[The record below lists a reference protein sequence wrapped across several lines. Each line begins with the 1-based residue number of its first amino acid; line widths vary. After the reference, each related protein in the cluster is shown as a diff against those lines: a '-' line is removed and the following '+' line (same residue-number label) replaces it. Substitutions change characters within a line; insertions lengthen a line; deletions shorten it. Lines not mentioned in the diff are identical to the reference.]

1 MKSSDILVI
10 GAGHNGLAAA
20 AMLARS
26 GRKVT
31 ILEAGERTGGLAA
44 RVEFAQGFTA
54 PMAPFLYRLSE
65 AVISAL
71 DLRRHGLSTIKCPA
85 PTIALSGGAGPVV
98 MEGAFGET
106 INGCEPGEAAAFRD
120 LRRRLLLQA
129 SILKRFDTETPVQP
143 GNAGL
148 GKKAA
153 IARAGMALRMK
164 GSDEFREMLR
174 MALMCVSDVL
184 DEHLSDERLKGM
196 IAFDATLGHR
206 LGPRSPTSLLGLY
219 LRLAGEAEKMQG
231 AQLVDSPAGISN
243 AFEASARIAG
253 AIIRFGARVARID
266 ISAQGAAGVTLEN
279 GETLACGTVVSA
291 ISPHDTFGRLVGA
304 RFVDAGF
311 AGEVARLRYKGNVSK
326 LFLALSEMPASP
338 SIDHPL
344 ADARL
349 VHAPSVRAVEE
360 SFNAQKYGELPSAP
374 PFECAVETAAS
385 DTHAAI
391 VSVTIANT
399 AHDLKQGWSNA
410 RPVLQ
415 ETVVSTLEENFP
427 GLRRSIVASALW
439 APPDIAERC
448 NVAGGHW
455 HHHDLHA
462 DRLYALRPV
471 FGAAD
476 YRSPVEGLW
485 LCGAGCHPGGG
496 ISGLAG
502 FNAAREIIA
511 AGGPR

>member
-1 MKSSDILVI
+1 MKSSDVLVI

-31 ILEAGERTGGLAA
+31 VLEAGERAGGLAA
-44 RVEFAQGFTA
+44 RVEFAQGFEA

-65 AVISAL
+65 TVISAL
-71 DLRRHGLSTIKCPA
+71 DLRRHGLSTSGPA
-85 PTIALSGGAGPVV
+85 PTIALAGETGPII

-106 INGCEPGEAAAFRD
+106 LDGCAPGEAAAFRD
-120 LRRRLLLQA
+120 LRKRLLLQA

-153 IARAGMALRMK
+153 IARAAIALRMK
-164 GSDEFREMLR
+164 GTEEFREMLR

-184 DEHLSDERLKGM
+184 DEHLSDERLKGLL
-196 IAFDATLGHR
+196 AFDATLGHR

-219 LRLAGEAEKMQG
+219 LRLAGEAERMQG
-231 AQLVDSPAGISN
+231 AQLVDSPAGITN
-243 AFEASARIAG
+243 AFEASARSAG
-253 AIIRFGARVARID
+253 VIIRFCARVARID
-266 ISAQGAAGVTLEN
+266 MTPQGTAGVTLES
-279 GETLACGTVVSA
+279 GETLVCDTVVSA
-291 ISPHDTFGRLVGA
+291 ISPHDTFGKLVSP

-311 AGEVARLRYKGNVSK
+311 AGEVTRLRFKGNVSK

-338 SIDHPL
+338 SIRHPL
-344 ADARL
+344 ANARL
-349 VHAPSVRAVEE
+349 VHAPSVRYVEE

-374 PFECAVETAAS
+374 PFECAVEPAS
-385 DTHAAI
+385 SGTHAAI

-399 AHDLKQGWSNA
+399 AHDLKMGWNDA
-410 RPVLQ
+410 RPMLQ
-415 ETVVSTLEENFP
+415 DAVVSTLEESFP
-427 GLRRSIVASALW
+427 GLRRSIVASTLW

-471 FGAAD
+471 FGVAD

-485 LCGAGCHPGGG
+485 LCGAGSHPGGG
-496 ISGLAG
+496 VCGLAG

-511 AGGPR
+511 GGGAR